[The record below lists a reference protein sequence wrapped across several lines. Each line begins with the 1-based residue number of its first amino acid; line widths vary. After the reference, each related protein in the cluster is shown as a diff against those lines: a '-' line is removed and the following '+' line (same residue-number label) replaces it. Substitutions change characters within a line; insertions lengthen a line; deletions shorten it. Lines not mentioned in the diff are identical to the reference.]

1 MNMKMELASL
11 RALLK
16 TSRNTIAMLQEKLK
30 QYEDI
35 SDDQPVSNGLVLG
48 NDWKMSG
55 KHKLVCT
62 LCINMYTLTYSCDY
76 SLCLLQ
82 LVEIK
87 QTLDLVDLLFLV
99 QSHLLQQQQIQ
110 VNVKDTKQRDE
121 RIAYTVL
128 AADSSKS
135 SSAQGTQSDEMTSTE
150 GKIVIKSCYSRQLN
164 TGIDL
169 LDVTLEPSTTEPSKT
184 FKALLVL
191 D

>member
-30 QYEDI
+30 RYEDV

-62 LCINMYTLTYSCDY
+62 LCINMYTLTYSCHY

-121 RIAYTVL
+121 RIAYTGL
-128 AADSSKS
+128 AADSSKP

-169 LDVTLEPSTTEPSKT
+169 LDVTPEPSTAEPSK
-184 FKALLVL
+184 
-191 D
+191 